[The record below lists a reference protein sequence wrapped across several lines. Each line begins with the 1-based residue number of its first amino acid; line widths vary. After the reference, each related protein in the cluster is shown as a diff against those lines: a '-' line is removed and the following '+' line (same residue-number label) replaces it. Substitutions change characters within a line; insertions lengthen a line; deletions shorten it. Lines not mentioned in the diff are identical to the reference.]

1 MGIWPRAGH
10 DLDSGY
16 PRTDGVFRGLVSPVA
31 VQGLEIRALDL
42 LLLDAILDRLLRLR
56 LMAEIVPDRSR
67 GFIYI
72 CLTMSFNDKGES
84 GAMCVRCVRKVHTLA
99 EPLAGSITENLI
111 KGDN

>member
-42 LLLDAILDRLLRLR
+42 LLLDAILDGLLRLR
-56 LMAEIVPDRSR
+56 L
-67 GFIYI
+67 
-72 CLTMSFNDKGES
+72 L
-84 GAMCVRCVRKVHTLA
+84 
-99 EPLAGSITENLI
+99 
-111 KGDN
+111 